1 MRDPGWGVHRRSDR
15 ALDKQSTNNYQIGDS
30 NKNMSKRYFGT
41 DGIRGLVGESPIT
54 PDFVLKLGWACG
66 RVFARSLKGK
76 GRCSVLIG
84 KDTRVSGYMFE
95 SALEAGLVA
104 AGVDVKLLG
113 PMPTPAVALMTR
125 SQNADAG
132 IVISASHN
140 PYYDNGI
147 KFFSAGGAKLPDEI
161 ELAIE
166 AELDEPLVCVPSH
179 EIGKVLRMVDAAGRY
194 IEFCKSTVPE
204 GFSLRGMRVAVDC
217 AHGATYHIAPSVLS
231 ELGAEVIPIGVT
243 PDGFNINE
251 GVGSTSM
258 DLLAETVRSR
268 DCDLGIAYDGD
279 GDRVLFLDGDGQTV
293 DGDQLLYVIA
303 LHRLRSGN
311 SDAGVVGTLM
321 SNLGLELA
329 LREEGLQF
337 VRAKVG
343 DRYVKEMMVAQGWHL
358 GGESSGHIICSDVT
372 TTGDGIVS
380 SLQVLLA
387 LQSMDMSLR
396 EMVERMPLLPQTM
409 INVRMPSGAKIDDCP
424 EIADAVKGA
433 ESSLGEDG
441 RVLLRPSGTEPVVRV
456 MVEGRDAQ
464 HVDDLCQTLAKT
476 VEDVLNAA

>member
-1 MRDPGWGVHRRSDR
+1 MKKKH
-15 ALDKQSTNNYQIGDS
+15 
-30 NKNMSKRYFGT
+30 FGT
-41 DGIRGLVGESPIT
+41 DGIRGLVGVAPIT

-66 RVFARSLKGK
+66 RVFARTVKGR
-76 GRCSVLIG
+76 GRCSVIIG

-125 SQNADAG
+125 TQNADAG

-140 PYYDNGI
+140 PYFDNGI
-147 KFFSAGGAKLPDEI
+147 KFFSAAGSKLPDDI

-166 AELDEPLVCVPSH
+166 AELEQELSCVESH
-179 EIGKVLRMVDAAGRY
+179 DIGKVLRVVDAAGRY
-194 IEFCKSTVPE
+194 IEFCKATVPE
-204 GFSLRGMRVAVDC
+204 GFSLRGLRIAVDC
-217 AHGATYHIAPSVLS
+217 ANGATYHIAPSVLA
-231 ELGAEVIPIGVT
+231 ELGADVVPVGVT

-251 GVGSTSM
+251 GVGST
-258 DLLAETVRSR
+258 DTKALAATVLEK

-279 GDRVLFLDGDGQTV
+279 GDRVLFLDHKGDAV

-303 LHRLRSGN
+303 LHRLRIGSAD
-311 SDAGVVGTLM
+311 SGVVGTLM
-321 SNLGLELA
+321 SNLGLEVA
-329 LREEGLQF
+329 LRDQGLDF

-343 DRYVKEMMVAQGWHL
+343 DRYVREMMEAQGWHL

-387 LQSMDMSLR
+387 LQAGQQSLR
-396 EMVERMPLLPQTM
+396 ELVQGMPMYPQTM
-409 INVRMPSGAKIDDCP
+409 INVRVPVGTSIEGRD
-424 EIADAVKGA
+424 EIAAAVA
-433 ESSLGEDG
+433 TVETELGDNG
-441 RVLLRPSGTEPVVRV
+441 RVLLRPSGTEPVIRV
-456 MVEGRDAQ
+456 MVEGRDALQ
-464 HVDDLCQTLAKT
+464 VETLCRSLADT
-476 VEDVLNAA
+476 VETALA